1 MQSTFLA
8 WISRM
13 PLVKRWSLMHTVREE
28 NVSEHS
34 HIVAV
39 ISHMLCV
46 IENEYFGNNLNPE
59 KAATIAL
66 FHDLSETKL
75 QDLNSN
81 TKYHSPE
88 FTEQFKKL
96 ESWAEKQCV
105 EGLPVEMRKHYENI
119 IITENIDTEYKKIVK
134 AADIISTYIKAKEEI
149 KYYNSE
155 FIRVLK
161 NTNEKLE
168 ELKKELPS
176 IEYYM
181 THFMDNCDC
190 SLDELAYIDNKNS

>member
-1 MQSTFLA
+1 M
-8 WISRM
+8 
-13 PLVKRWSLMHTVREE
+13 
-28 NVSEHS
+28 
-34 HIVAV
+34 
-39 ISHMLCV
+39 
-46 IENEYFGNNLNPE
+46 
-59 KAATIAL
+59 
-66 FHDLSETKL
+66 
-75 QDLNSN
+75 
-81 TKYHSPE
+81 
-88 FTEQFKKL
+88 
-96 ESWAEKQCV
+96 
-105 EGLPVEMRKHYENI
+105 
-119 IITENIDTEYKKIVK
+119 KIKV
-134 AADIISTYIKAKEEI
+134 KEEI